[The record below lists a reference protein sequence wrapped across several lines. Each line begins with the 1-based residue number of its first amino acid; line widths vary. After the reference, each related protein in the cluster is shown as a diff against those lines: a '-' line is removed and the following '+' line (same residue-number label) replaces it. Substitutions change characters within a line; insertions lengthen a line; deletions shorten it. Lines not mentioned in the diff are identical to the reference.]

1 VDQRRRDVVM
11 SSALADST
19 LAALEEQVTCYRRLA
34 KLAELQH
41 VHVQQGQTEELLEVL
56 QKRQEVLN
64 DIGRLEGVVGPQ
76 KKQWGAYLGGLD
88 AGERVR
94 AETSLAET
102 RRLLEEITG
111 ADRNDALVL
120 QQRKLNL
127 GRQINQ
133 ASAAKQVNRNYAA
146 AAYGPRQSRM
156 DVSR

>member
-1 VDQRRRDVVM
+1 M
-11 SSALADST
+11 PCDST
-19 LAALEEQVTCYRRLA
+19 ILALEEQVACYRRLA

-41 VHVQQGQTEELLEVL
+41 VHVQQEQTEQLLEIL

-76 KKQWGAYLGGLD
+76 KRRWAAYLGELD
-88 AGERVR
+88 GADRVR

-102 RRLLEEITG
+102 RRLLEEITA

-156 DVSR
+156 DISR

>member
-1 VDQRRRDVVM
+1 MVCDE
-11 SSALADST
+11 T
-19 LAALEEQVTCYRRLA
+19 IIALEEQVTCYRRLA
-34 KLAELQH
+34 RLAEVQH
-41 VHVQQGQTEELLEVL
+41 LHVQQGQTEELLDIL

-64 DIGRLEGVVGPQ
+64 EIGRLERVVGPQ

-102 RRLLEEITG
+102 RRLLEEITA

-133 ASAAKQVNRNYAA
+133 ASAAKQVNRTYAA

>member
-1 VDQRRRDVVM
+1 MVCDTTI
-11 SSALADST
+11 L
-19 LAALEEQVTCYRRLA
+19 ALEEQVTCYRRLA

-41 VHVQQGQTEELLEVL
+41 VHVQQGQTEELLEIL

-64 DIGRLEGVVGPQ
+64 DIGRLEGFVGPQ
-76 KKQWGAYLGGLD
+76 KKQWSTYLGGLD
-88 AGERVR
+88 GGDRLR

-102 RRLLEEITG
+102 RRLLEEITA

-156 DVSR
+156 DISR